1 MPLRGRL
8 SREKNTSKGSWGLP
22 SGRLSIG
29 CDLCDLLSLAMG
41 MGTTVVAPVQR
52 QFFTTF
58 CSLCHTS
65 KISHFCLQW
74 TGCHPDWI
82 WNCEAFFLKME
93 ANFTLGLD
101 TKTFFWETQIRY
113 LLINNESKVEKKQSR
128 NLSKLTVEWQSK
140 LNILKPYSRH
150 NWIFKCFV
158 YFDIQLNLLI
168 C

>member
-74 TGCHPDWI
+74 TGCHPDWN
-82 WNCEAFFLKME
+82 WGLLLK
-93 ANFTLGLD
+93 NGSQFYFRSRHKD
-101 TKTFFWETQIRY
+101 FFWETQIRY

-128 NLSKLTVEWQSK
+128 NLRKLTVEWQSK

-150 NWIFKCFV
+150 N
-158 YFDIQLNLLI
+158 
-168 C
+168 